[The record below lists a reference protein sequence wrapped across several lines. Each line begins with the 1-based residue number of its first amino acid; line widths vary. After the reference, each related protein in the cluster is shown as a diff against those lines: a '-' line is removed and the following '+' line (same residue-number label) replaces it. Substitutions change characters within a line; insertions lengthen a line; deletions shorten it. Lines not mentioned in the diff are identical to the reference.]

1 MVEGNGTLTL
11 RLVGLGG
18 SNDIVLVWAWMWWRL
33 TLPRRPRIS
42 SESSLTESSA
52 ITTNDSYQLASGG
65 LVSGGVDDTATTD
78 TDGDG
83 VADHKDLFPDDAD
96 FAGLSDYV
104 NFIIDYLVD
113 DRVIFDED
121 WKELGNEAEFTAG
134 LEALLELVLAAEQAQ
149 DAEWAALL
157 YMEALGIVENEL
169 LIRTDGFHGGS
180 FEDDWMIVE
189 EAQDIL
195 HADLDSLREYLW
207 LIAP

>member
-1 MVEGNGTLTL
+1 M
-11 RLVGLGG
+11 
-18 SNDIVLVWAWMWWRL
+18 A
-33 TLPRRPRIS
+33 
-42 SESSLTESSA
+42 
-52 ITTNDSYQLASGG
+52 
-65 LVSGGVDDTATTD
+65 DD
-78 TDGDG
+78 
-83 VADHKDLFPDDAD
+83 KDLFPNDAD
-96 FAGLSDYV
+96 FARVSDYV